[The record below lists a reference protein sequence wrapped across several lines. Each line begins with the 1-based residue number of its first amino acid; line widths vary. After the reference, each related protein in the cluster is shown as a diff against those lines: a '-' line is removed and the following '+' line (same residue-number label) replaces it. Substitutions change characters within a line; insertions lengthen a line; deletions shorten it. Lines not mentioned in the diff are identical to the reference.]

1 MSIQVKTFNDSEL
14 KKAIKECP
22 PIIQEY
28 IASLQKLIDMDY
40 RNMEIFSKKWQ
51 QVPPDIQAVIN
62 KEFNNLI

>member
-1 MSIQVKTFNDSEL
+1 MSIQVTTFNDSEL

-22 PIIQEY
+22 TIVQQY
-28 IASLQKLIDMDY
+28 IASLKDLIDMDY
-40 RNMEIFSKKWQ
+40 RNMEMFSKKWQ